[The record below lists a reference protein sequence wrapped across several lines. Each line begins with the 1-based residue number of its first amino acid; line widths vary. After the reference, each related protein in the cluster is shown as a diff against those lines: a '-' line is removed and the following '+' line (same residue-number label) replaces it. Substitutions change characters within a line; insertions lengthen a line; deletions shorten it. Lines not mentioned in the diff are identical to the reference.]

1 MLRKAHRWM
10 KRLVLPMAALPV
22 MTVTGGC
29 DSLVAAG
36 ASQLAT
42 SVFSTTVASVHSV
55 LVQNFPSADLLQVL
69 LGANPSPFF
78 P

>member
-10 KRLVLPMAALPV
+10 KRLLLPIAALPM
-22 MTVTGGC
+22 MTLTGGC

-36 ASQLAT
+36 ASQFAS

-55 LVQNFPSADLLQVL
+55 LLQSFPSADLLQVL
-69 LGANPSPFF
+69 LGANRSPFF